1 MKFKNI
7 IIIAAMAMGALSSQ
21 AQMNL
26 PKTVISG
33 TEYYYYVAGSN
44 ESIYDI
50 AAKLGVT
57 KDYIIKNNPDAADG
71 ITNGMAL
78 HFPVDEKKNGS
89 GVTVQNQNGNTVHI
103 VEQGETLYGLA
114 KRYGVTVD
122 ELIAANPEA
131 DKGLKIGQR
140 LSIPNVAEPIA
151 STSST
156 TDANQQVR
164 DAFGRNNANSSSQIA
179 VPTGSDPVYVTLQD
193 GESIYSIAKQYNST
207 IEGIITANPG
217 LKPDEYTSGAKVKI
231 VPNSALPFI
240 YERMSRRNYKY
251 EVKRGET
258 FASIAA
264 ANGITEKELKDANPD
279 MKKAKKGKTITLP
292 KPYAERVTGEMATIP
307 MDELRGYYEPRIN
320 DIYDNLVVA
329 KRLENEVNIA
339 LVLPFQLHKSAP
351 PKQAYLYTD
360 FYKGFL
366 LALDNA
372 AQESQKHFNLKVYDT
387 QHNLNVTDSILSLP
401 ELKTMN
407 MIIAPS
413 EPQQLARIN
422 NFGKANG
429 VPVLNCFTTKNEDYL
444 DNPYVYQVNTPTNE
458 LMHNVMRWFDEQFK
472 GYHVIFLNASGD
484 NDKEM
489 FEHIRN
495 HITGKK
501 YNTTTINANSDLT
514 YSDISNK
521 MNPGTK
527 YVFIPS
533 SGDKNLIKRFIKSL
547 KEVKS
552 ERFDCDL
559 SLIAYP
565 EYVLYLKDYQTD
577 LQDIDTYMFS
587 RFFNAKGYR
596 TRDLESAYSANYS
609 GEPLKGEPYMALY
622 GWDTG
627 MYLLKSLGVDG
638 RIDEDTPQYEGV
650 QTSFRW
656 ERGDNWRGFTNQA
669 VEIVHFSTDHQITVK
684 VK

>member
-1 MKFKNI
+1 MNI
-7 IIIAAMAMGALSSQ
+7 KQFILLAFMAVVALSSQ
-21 AQMNL
+21 AQLNL
-26 PKTVISG
+26 PKTNIDG
-33 TEYYYYVAGSN
+33 TELFYYVTGSN

-71 ITNGMAL
+71 ISSGMTL
-78 HFPVDEKKNGS
+78 YFPVNEGD
-89 GVTVQNQNGNTVHI
+89 VTPQKISAPQAFIHDVV
-103 VEQGETLYGLA
+103 QGETLYGLA

-122 ELIAANPEA
+122 DLIAANPETE
-131 DKGLKIGQR
+131 KGLKIGQK
-140 LSIPNVAEPIA
+140 LTIPNQVSA
-151 STSST
+151 
-156 TDANQQVR
+156 DAQDVDTNVR
-164 DAFGRNNANSSSQIA
+164 NAFGNSTISIS
-179 VPTGSDPVYVTLQD
+179 VPTGTEAIFHTMQAD
-193 GESIYSIAKQYNST
+193 ESIYSIAKQYNAT

-217 LKPDEYTSGAKVKI
+217 LKPDEYTTGTKVKV

-240 YERMSRRNYKY
+240 YERMGRRNYKY
-251 EVKRGET
+251 EVKRGESY
-258 FASIAA
+258 ASIAA
-264 ANGITEKELKDANPD
+264 DNGITEQELKDANPD
-279 MKKAKKGKTITLP
+279 LKKVKKGKTITLP
-292 KPYAERVTGEMATIP
+292 KPFVERVNGEMTTIP
-307 MDELRGYYEPRIN
+307 LEELQAYYEPRIQ
-320 DIYDNLVVA
+320 DLYDNLVA

-339 LVLPFQLHKSAP
+339 MILPFQLHKAVP

-366 LALDNA
+366 LALDVA
-372 AQESQKHFNLKVYDT
+372 ANEIPKHINLKVFDT
-387 QHNLNVTDSILSLP
+387 QHNLNVTDSILALP
-401 ELKTMN
+401 ELKTMS

-422 NFGKANG
+422 TFGKTNG
-429 VPVLNCFTTKNEDYL
+429 IPVLNCFTTKNEDYL

-458 LMHNVMRWFDEQFK
+458 LMHNVMRWFDEQFQ
-472 GYHVIFLNASGD
+472 GYNVIFLNASSE

-495 HITGKK
+495 HISHKK
-501 YNTTTINANSDLT
+501 YSTATINVNGDLT
-514 YSDISNK
+514 YNDISNK
-521 MNPGTK
+521 MNPGSK

-533 SGDKNLIKRFIKSL
+533 SGDKNLIKRFVKAL

-596 TRDLESAYSANYS
+596 SRNLDAAYKANFD

-627 MYLLKSLGVDG
+627 MYLIKSLGVDG
-638 RIDEDTPQYEGV
+638 RIDEETPLYEGV

-669 VEIVHFSTDHQITVK
+669 VDIVHFSTDHQITVN

>member
-1 MKFKNI
+1 MNI
-7 IIIAAMAMGALSSQ
+7 KKIFLLAALGVVALSSQ
-21 AQMNL
+21 AQLNL
-26 PKTVISG
+26 PKTKIGG
-33 TEYYYYVAGSN
+33 TEFYYYVAGSN
-44 ESIYDI
+44 ESIYDV
-50 AAKLGVT
+50 AARLGVT

-71 ITNGMAL
+71 ISNGMTL
-78 HFPVDEKKNGS
+78 HFPVNEDTSTPSQTIN
-89 GVTVQNQNGNTVHI
+89 VNRDTHNVNHI

-122 ELIAANPEA
+122 DLIAANPEA
-131 DKGLKIGQR
+131 EKGLRIGQKVV
-140 LSIPNVAEPIA
+140 IPTPSV
-151 STSST
+151 T
-156 TDANQQVR
+156 TVDANQQVR
-164 DAFGRNNANSSSQIA
+164 NAFGNNTSTISQVA
-179 VPTGSDPVYVTLQD
+179 VPTGSEPVYHTLQN
-193 GESIYSIAKQYNST
+193 GESIYSIAKQYNVT

-217 LKPDEYTSGAKVKI
+217 LKPDEYTTGARVKV
-231 VPNSALPFI
+231 VPNSALPFV
-240 YERMSRRNYKY
+240 YERMGRRNYKY

-264 ANGITEKELKDANPD
+264 DNGITEQELKNANPD
-279 MKKAKKGKTITLP
+279 MKKAKKGKTIILP
-292 KPYAERVTGEMATIP
+292 KPYTERVTGEMATIP
-307 MDELRGYYEPRIN
+307 LEELRDYYEPRIN
-320 DIYDNLVVA
+320 DLYEGLVA

-339 LVLPFQLHKSAP
+339 MVLPFQLHKSAP

-372 AQESQKHFNLKVYDT
+372 ASESGKHFNIKVYDT
-387 QHNLNVTDSILSLP
+387 QHNLNVTDSILALP

-407 MIIAPS
+407 LIIAPS

-422 NFGKANG
+422 AFGKTNG
-429 VPVLNCFTTKNEDYL
+429 VPVLNCFTTRNEDYL
-444 DNPYVYQVNTPTNE
+444 DNPYVYQVNTPTSE
-458 LMHNVMRWFDEQFK
+458 LMNNVMRWFDEQFK
-472 GYHVIFLNASGD
+472 GYNVIFLNASSD

-489 FEHIRN
+489 FEYMRN
-495 HITGKK
+495 HINSKK
-501 YNTTTINANSDLT
+501 YNTSTINANGDLT
-514 YSDISNK
+514 YDDISDK
-521 MNPGTK
+521 MNPGSK

-533 SGDKNLIKRFIKSL
+533 SGDKNLIKRFINAL
-547 KEVKS
+547 KKVKS

-559 SLIAYP
+559 SLIGYP
-565 EYVLYLKDYQTD
+565 EYVLYLKDYQTE

-596 TRDLESAYSANYS
+596 TRNLDEAYKANYD

-627 MYLLKSLGVDG
+627 QYLIKTLGTDG
-638 RIDEDTPQYEGV
+638 RIDEDTPLYEGV

-669 VEIVHFSTDHQITVK
+669 VSIVHFSTDHQITVK